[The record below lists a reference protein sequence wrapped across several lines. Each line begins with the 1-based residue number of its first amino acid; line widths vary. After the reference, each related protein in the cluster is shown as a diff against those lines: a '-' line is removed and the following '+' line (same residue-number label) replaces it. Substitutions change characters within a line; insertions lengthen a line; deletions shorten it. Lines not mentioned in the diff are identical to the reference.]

1 MQRVMEDYKEKQD
14 LLILENSELRESLYK
29 MQYELARLSHL
40 SEASTT
46 TSSKSVLLPS
56 EISRESV
63 QHSCDRVLKAV
74 AERYD
79 EKSAI

>member
-1 MQRVMEDYKEKQD
+1 MEDYKEKQD

-74 AERYD
+74 AER
-79 EKSAI
+79 

>member
-1 MQRVMEDYKEKQD
+1 MEDYKEKQD

-56 EISRESV
+56 EISRETV

-74 AERYD
+74 AER
-79 EKSAI
+79 

>member
-1 MQRVMEDYKEKQD
+1 MEDYKDKQD

-40 SEASTT
+40 SDTC

-56 EISRESV
+56 QISRETV

-74 AERYD
+74 AER
-79 EKSAI
+79 

>member
-56 EISRESV
+56 EISRETV

-74 AERYD
+74 AVSR
-79 EKSAI
+79 

>member
-1 MQRVMEDYKEKQD
+1 MEDYKEKQN

-56 EISRESV
+56 EISRETV

-74 AERYD
+74 AER
-79 EKSAI
+79 

>member
-56 EISRESV
+56 EISRETV

-74 AERYD
+74 AER
-79 EKSAI
+79 

>member
-1 MQRVMEDYKEKQD
+1 MQRVMEDYKDKQD

-40 SEASTT
+40 SDTC
-46 TSSKSVLLPS
+46 SSKSVLLPS
-56 EISRESV
+56 EISRETV

-74 AERYD
+74 AER
-79 EKSAI
+79 

>member
-1 MQRVMEDYKEKQD
+1 MEDYKEKQD

-79 EKSAI
+79 E

>member
-46 TSSKSVLLPS
+46 SSKSVLLPS
-56 EISRESV
+56 EISRETV

-74 AERYD
+74 AER
-79 EKSAI
+79 